1 MCKRFPALLLTVT
14 LLVGGCHAPEMPAP
28 SGEER
33 PAWLPK
39 GGFEWVKSGDV
50 STRASFLRNFGVG
63 YSYDAV
69 RGSFCDWRDIRCQ
82 VVNRGELERLQE
94 DHGEIMMMVAST
106 PSVRTHTKFSY
117 SKRDYIA
124 NVQLDL
130 AVRVNLGL
138 YNKEKRRRQYFI
150 EDGVEESFFYTLDET
165 ITKVDAFI
173 SDGNV
178 LFYYELGYESV
189 LTDSFVNAVL
199 HLEDCPAGIMAPV
212 DSFLNVYGTHVI
224 TEAWLGGRIR
234 VDMQNHLWRYK
245 DFAKEGAWTSDEFI
259 DIATGKGSKD
269 GYTWVEE
276 GRLNINAW
284 GGDQSS
290 LTGLLGEH
298 NPDGNPNFSTAGISA
313 WRTSLVYDP
322 DHEVRSNLEMV
333 DMRLRPIWEFA
344 EVISP
349 YAASLIKM
357 AATKDAAL
365 QQELLGNANFFDV
378 AFPIRYGSAS
388 CKWHINTNSWN
399 SYTVTED
406 DGIPLTVNIESG
418 GRYVASV
425 CHEQIDGR
433 DLWVCYPV
441 YEGRINQ
448 LCGLGVDES
457 NAVYKV
463 QWLNDKAVVTLV
475 EGEVAA
481 DRFYITAGEVCVN
494 PTEGV
499 TYAESHPM
507 AYVELNGGVLPDGAY
522 HSELCRGFKWGQ
534 QFYVMGVRGDALVGY
549 EAAPELGPMFFRRKE
564 NYVYIYNPNE
574 IRYD

>member
-1 MCKRFPALLLTVT
+1 MRKRFPAILLTVT
-14 LLVGGCHAPEMPAP
+14 LLLWGCHAPEMPAP

-33 PAWLPK
+33 PEWLPE
-39 GGFEWVKSGDV
+39 GGFEWVKSADV
-50 STRASFLRNFGVG
+50 SSRASFLRNFGVG

-94 DHGEIMMMVAST
+94 EHGELMMRVVSAPSST
-106 PSVRTHTKFSY
+106 VHSKFSY

-124 NVQLDL
+124 NVQLNL
-130 AVRVNLGL
+130 TVRVNLGL

-178 LFYYELGYESV
+178 LFYYELGYESL
-189 LTDSFVNAVL
+189 LTDSFKNAVL
-199 HLEDCPAGIMAPV
+199 HLEDCPEGIMAPV

-269 GYTWVEE
+269 EYTWVEDS
-276 GRLNINAW
+276 RLNITAW
-284 GGDQSS
+284 GGDQTS

-298 NPDGNPNFSTAGISA
+298 NPDGNPNFSPDGISA
-313 WRTSLVYDP
+313 WRTSLVYDA
-322 DHEVRSNLEMV
+322 DNEIRSNLEMV

-349 YAASLIKM
+349 YSASLIRI

-378 AFPIRYGSAS
+378 AFPIRYESAGCS
-388 CKWHINTNSWN
+388 WRIETNSWN
-399 SYTVTED
+399 HYTAT
-406 DGIPLTVNIESG
+406 DGGELPLTVNIVSG
-418 GRYVASV
+418 GRYVAAV
-425 CHEQIDGR
+425 CHEQIDGK
-433 DLWVCYPV
+433 DLWVCYPI

-448 LCGLGVDES
+448 LCGLGVDAA

-463 QWLNDKAVVTLV
+463 QWLDGNATVTLV
-475 EGEVAA
+475 EDEVAA
-481 DRFYITAGEVCVN
+481 DKFYITAGEVCVS

-507 AYVELNGGVLPDGAY
+507 AYVELNGGVQPAGTYSAELLP
-522 HSELCRGFKWGQ
+522 GFKYGQ
-534 QFYVMGVRGDALVGY
+534 QFYVMGNRSDSLVGY
-549 EAAPELGPMFFRRKE
+549 EEAEEFGPPFFRRKD